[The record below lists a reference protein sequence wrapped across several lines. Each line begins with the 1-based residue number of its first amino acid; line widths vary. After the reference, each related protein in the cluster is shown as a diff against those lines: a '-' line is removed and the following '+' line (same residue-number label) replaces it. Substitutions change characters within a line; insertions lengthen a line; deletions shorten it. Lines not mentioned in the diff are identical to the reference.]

1 MSEHLADK
9 YSTRE
14 GIASRFN
21 KYVNIVRDLPVTPLN
36 GKVKEVIGSLVVS
49 EGPNAK
55 VGDVCKIYTSAGN
68 AIDCEVI
75 GMRGEDMLLASYSH
89 LTGITYGD
97 RVVSFERPLEVM
109 CCDEMLGKVLNGM
122 GNMLDGT
129 SFNFF
134 APSKPVLAEPTNA
147 LLRPRISEPIQ
158 TGVRTIDG
166 LLTVGKGQRVA
177 IMSGTGVGK
186 SSLLSMI
193 ARNTDADVN
202 VISLVGERR
211 REVLDFIERDLGKEG
226 LKKSVL
232 VIATSDE
239 APLMRL
245 RSVYVATAIAE
256 YFRDQGKDVM
266 LMVDSVT
273 RFALA
278 QREIGLSRG
287 EPTTTRGYTPS
298 VFSELAQLLERSGT
312 SERGSITAFYNVLV
326 EGDDF
331 DEPISDAVR
340 GILDGHIVL
349 SRTIA
354 QRGVYPAIDINQ
366 SISRLASELASER
379 HSKSTRK
386 FVSMSAAYNEARELI
401 MIGGY
406 AKGSMPEVDEA
417 IHFKPI
423 MDRFLQQGVNDAIS
437 FLQSKVDLLSMFYS
451 QYEIDEE
458 MSEYE
463 VDDTNTQSAN
473 TDIQDDNNAASEED
487 NFEVFL

>member
-1 MSEHLADK
+1 MSEDLVDK

-14 GIASRFN
+14 ALASRFN
-21 KYVNIVRDLPVTPLN
+21 KYINIARDLPVTPLN
-36 GKVKEVIGSLVVS
+36 GKVKEVIGSLIVS

-55 VGDVCKIYTSAGN
+55 VGDVCKIYTSAGSV
-68 AIDCEVI
+68 IDCEVI
-75 GMRGEDMLLASYSH
+75 GMRGEDILLSSYSH

-97 RVVSFERPLEVM
+97 KVVSFEKPLSVM
-109 CCDEMLGKVLNGM
+109 CSEEMLGHVLNGM
-122 GNMLDGT
+122 GNMLDGS

-134 APSKPVLAEPTNA
+134 APSKPVISEPTNA

-166 LLTVGKGQRVA
+166 LLTVGKGQRIA

-193 ARNTDADVN
+193 ARNTSADVN

-211 REVLDFIERDLGKEG
+211 REVLDFIERDLGEEG
-226 LKKSVL
+226 LKRSVL

-256 YFRDQGKDVM
+256 FFRDQGKDVM

-278 QREIGLSRG
+278 QREIGLARG

-312 SERGSITAFYNVLV
+312 SEKGSITAFYNVLV

-354 QRGVYPAIDINQ
+354 QRGIYPAIDINQ
-366 SISRLASELASER
+366 SISRLASELASDR
-379 HSKSTRK
+379 HKNAMRR
-386 FVSMSAAYNEARELI
+386 FVRMSADYNEARELI

-417 IHFKPI
+417 IHYKPI
-423 MDRFLQQGVNDAIS
+423 MDQYVQQPVTSKIS

-451 QYEIDEE
+451 QYEIDDE
-458 MSEYE
+458 MSEYI
-463 VDDTNTQSAN
+463 DDSSEPQVNNTHS
-473 TDIQDDNNAASEED
+473 ED
-487 NFEVFL
+487 NMDNTSEDDSFEVFL

>member
-1 MSEHLADK
+1 MSEHLIDK

-14 GIASRFN
+14 GLASRFN
-21 KYVNIVRDLPVTPLN
+21 KYVNLVQDLPLLSVN
-36 GKVKEVIGSLVVS
+36 GKVKEVIGSLIIS

-55 VGDVCKIYTSAGN
+55 VGDVCKIYTSQGTS
-68 AIDCEVI
+68 IDCEVI
-75 GMRGEDMLLASYSH
+75 GMRGEDILLSSYSH

-97 RVVSFERPLEVM
+97 KVVSFEKPLSVM
-109 CCDEMLGKVLNGM
+109 CSDEMLGKVLNGM

-134 APSKPVLAEPTNA
+134 APSVPVLSEPTNA
-147 LLRPRISEPIQ
+147 LARPRISEPIQ

-166 LLTVGKGQRVA
+166 LLTVGKGQRIA

-186 SSLLSMI
+186 STLLSMI
-193 ARNTDADVN
+193 ARNTSADVN

-211 REVLDFIERDLGKEG
+211 REVLDFIERDLGEEG
-226 LKKSVL
+226 LKRSVL
-232 VIATSDE
+232 IIATSDE

-312 SERGSITAFYNVLV
+312 SEKGSITAFYNVLV

-349 SRTIA
+349 SRAIA
-354 QRGVYPAIDINQ
+354 QSGVYPAIDINQ
-366 SISRLASELASER
+366 SISRLASELVSER
-379 HSKSTRK
+379 HSKSMRK

-417 IHFKPI
+417 IHFKPL
-423 MDRFLQQGVNDAIS
+423 MNRFVQQGVNDEIS

-458 MSEYE
+458 MSEYI
-463 VDDTNTQSAN
+463 T
-473 TDIQDDNNAASEED
+473 DDNQQTEHASTEGDENDTSPED

>member
-1 MSEHLADK
+1 MSEELLDK
-9 YSTRE
+9 NSTRE
-14 GIASRFN
+14 GLAARFN
-21 KYVNIVRDLPVTPLN
+21 KYVNLVRDLPVTPVN

-55 VGDVCKIYTSAGN
+55 VGDVCKIYTSSGSVV
-68 AIDCEVI
+68 DCEVI
-75 GMRGEDMLLASYSH
+75 GMRGEDILLASYSH

-97 RVVSFERPLEVM
+97 RVVSFEKPLSVM
-109 CCDEMLGKVLNGM
+109 CSDEMLGKVLNGM
-122 GNMLDGT
+122 GTMLDGSAFT
-129 SFNFF
+129 FV
-134 APSKPVLAEPTNA
+134 APTAPVLSEPINA
-147 LLRPRISEPIQ
+147 LSRPRISEPIQ

-186 SSLLSMI
+186 STLLSMI
-193 ARNTDADVN
+193 ARNTSADVN

-211 REVLDFIERDLGKEG
+211 REVLDFIERDLGEEG
-226 LKKSVL
+226 LKRSVL

-312 SERGSITAFYNVLV
+312 SDKGTITAFYNVLV

-349 SRTIA
+349 SRAIA
-354 QRGVYPAIDINQ
+354 NRSIFPAIDINQ
-366 SISRLASELASER
+366 SISRLASELVSER
-379 HSKSTRK
+379 HSSAMKK
-386 FVSMSAAYNEARELI
+386 FVRMSADYNEARELI

-417 IHFKPI
+417 IHYRPI
-423 MDRFLQQGVNDAIS
+423 MDRFVQQGVNDEIS

-451 QYEIDEE
+451 QYEIDDE
-458 MSEYE
+458 MQEYIV
-463 VDDTNTQSAN
+463 VDNTNQEL
-473 TDIQDDNNAASEED
+473 NNAAESNNDTSEED
-487 NFEVFL
+487 SFEVFL